1 MRIRIMI
8 LRQMRLAS
16 GGRVGGGCG
25 RMAAKKTAAQ
35 TGRSRSR
42 PPRITLLV
50 PAWSEY
56 GRGIIE
62 GVWQYAQQHG
72 PWLLEMQPD
81 EPDENTNL
89 PRGWTGDGMIASV
102 QTSRLAEKL
111 RTLGVPVVN
120 VSGSR
125 REGIDFP
132 RVTSDAK
139 AVVRIA
145 VRHLQ
150 EKGLRQF
157 AFCGE
162 PERPFLDFWTVAF
175 REVMADAGMEAVVY
189 QPSARLGA
197 KATAEARHKDRRR
210 WIASL
215 PKPVGLI
222 GWATGIC
229 RHIAMACTELGVMVP
244 EQVAILSLETED
256 LLGRVVHPPISGVDI
271 PVRRIGYEA
280 AAQLDRMLHGKA
292 PEPFETRLHPLG
304 VTSRQS
310 TDLVACDD
318 PHVQQVLRF
327 IRDHAHEGIDVRTVL
342 KAVPMARR
350 SLERRFQELIGRS
363 PAEEIRR
370 VKIDKVRQLLD
381 TTNMAIPDIAEAC
394 GFKYAEHM
402 IPLFKKHNGST
413 PSRYRAQSRLGN

>member
-1 MRIRIMI
+1 VLLDPARRGMI
-8 LRQMRLAS
+8 
-16 GGRVGGGCG
+16 G
-25 RMAAKKTAAQ
+25 RMAKKDSST
-35 TGRSRSR
+35 RSGGARTR
-42 PPRITLLV
+42 PLRITLLV
-50 PAWSEY
+50 PAWNEY

-72 PWLLEMQPD
+72 PWFLEMEPEGPD
-81 EPDENTNL
+81 GSTDL

-102 QTSRLAEKL
+102 QTSRLAAKL
-111 RTLGVPVVN
+111 RALGVPVVN

-139 AVVRIA
+139 AVVRMA
-145 VRHLQ
+145 VKHLQ
-150 EKGLRQF
+150 EKGLRQV

-162 PERPFLDFWTVAF
+162 PERQFLDFWTVAF
-175 REVMADAGMEAVVY
+175 REVMAEAGMEAVVY
-189 QPSARLGA
+189 EPSSRIGA
-197 KATAEARHKDRRR
+197 KATSEARHNDRRR

-229 RHIAMACTELGVMVP
+229 RELAMACAELGVMVP
-244 EQVAILSLETED
+244 EEVAILSLETED

-280 AAQLDRMLHGKA
+280 AALLDGLLNGKA
-292 PEPFETRLHPLG
+292 AEPFETRLQPLG

-318 PHVQQVLRF
+318 PHVQQALRF
-327 IRDHAHEGIDVRTVL
+327 IRDHAHDGIDVRDVL

>member
-1 MRIRIMI
+1 MPPSSSTFREK
-8 LRQMRLAS
+8 S
-16 GGRVGGGCG
+16 
-25 RMAAKKTAAQ
+25 
-35 TGRSRSR
+35 SRKS

-72 PWLLEMQPD
+72 PWLLEMEPG
-81 EPDENTNL
+81 EPDESTEI

-102 QTSRLAEKL
+102 QTGRLAAKL
-111 RTLGVPVVN
+111 KNLNVPVVN

-139 AVVRIA
+139 AVMRMA
-145 VRHLQ
+145 VAHLRD
-150 EKGLRQF
+150 KGLKDI

-162 PERPFLDFWTVAF
+162 PQRPFLDFWTEAF
-175 REVMADAGMEAVVY
+175 HSVMSEAGTATVIY
-189 QPSARLGA
+189 QESARIGS
-197 KATAEARHKDRRR
+197 KAGLEVRQNDRRR
-210 WIASL
+210 WLESL
-215 PKPVGLI
+215 PKPVGII

-229 RHIAMACTELGVMVP
+229 RLLAMACTEMNIKVP
-244 EQVAILSLETED
+244 EEVAILSLETED
-256 LLGRVVHPPISGVDI
+256 LLGRVVHPPLSGVDI

-280 AAQLDRMLHGKA
+280 AAQLDCMLRGKIA
-292 PEPFETRLHPLG
+292 DPHEIELQPLG
-304 VTSRQS
+304 VTTRQS
-310 TDLVACDD
+310 TDLVACAD
-318 PHVQQVLRF
+318 PQVRQVLRF

-370 VKIDKVRQLLD
+370 VKINKVRHLLD
-381 TTNMAIPDIAEAC
+381 TTGMSIPDIAESC
-394 GFKYAEHM
+394 GFKYVEHM
-402 IPLFKKHNGST
+402 IPIFKKHHGNT
-413 PSRYRAQSRLGN
+413 PSRYRANARLGR